1 MTSLSL
7 RIRIAFPAALMTRN
21 GFLLAWLIGLCMPS
35 AAALAASL
43 PVALVEFKHEAWS
56 IERGAP
62 SRINSIT
69 QTRDGFL
76 WIGGVEG
83 LVNFDGVK
91 FEPVHLSTG
100 ASEKLVVS
108 SLKAARSGELWV
120 GLARGRGMAVFRKGR
135 LIDAGMPHPSREVN
149 DIEED
154 VEGGIWVARGGRSEL
169 TLARFHDG
177 VWHEFSTESG
187 LPAQPVWDLHIARDG
202 TLWVVLSNTLVYLR
216 PGETHFTSTRFV
228 TTPRASL
235 AEDAFG
241 QIWISDA
248 DGTRTLDRAASPD
261 TFFAHPNPVGGTR
274 LLFDR
279 QGDLWTTTRNNG
291 VLRIR
296 EPGHTPAR
304 AEVIKRRVA
313 SLDATAGL
321 SSDQTRAL
329 FEDREGNVWVGT
341 ELGLDQLRPASV
353 VVDPD
358 LPPNSPVSYQMSAT
372 RDGMVYIADDRA
384 LYLIAPGQTPKPVMK
399 LDTPS
404 EALCMAGEHGVWL
417 FLGKQVLRVEAGKV
431 QRYPKPPGTALGCA
445 EDTSGRLWMP
455 ALQHGLHW
463 LQGGTWQRWPEPSPS
478 PSLPAN
484 AALDRDGRAI
494 VVFRARPPA
503 GELPFRAL
511 DSTRAR
517 SGGIEG
523 LLPTDAGVLVSG
535 SRGIALADASATSV
549 LSSEINPWAASVN
562 GLAQARN
569 GDTWIIGDAGIV
581 LLRSSDLA
589 KGLLQPEAP
598 IPHRVFGFAD
608 GMNSFVQKAAGP
620 QVAVGGDGRVWF
632 LTRRNVLSMAAK
644 AFATNP
650 LPAPVLL
657 RSVTVGGQVY
667 DPASDIEL
675 PAGTTTVRLA
685 FTALSLTVPGRVQ
698 FRHRLLGVSDEWSAP
713 DNRRNALLTDL
724 HPGTYRFEV
733 VASNNDGLWSEQA
746 AGVTLKIPATLTQSL
761 GFKIVASVAVL
772 LLLYGLYQ
780 VRVRQILAAARDR
793 AYARNRERERIAR
806 ELHDTLLQSVQG
818 LILRFQSIANRVQND
833 PQTQMAMSQ
842 ALDRAE
848 SVLIEGRDRVQ
859 GLRRIDASDLEHE
872 VRKLIAGLPLSPST
886 QVSLTSQGLSRHLR
900 PEIFD
905 EILCIIGEALFNA
918 AKHAA
923 AENVTVDIHY
933 ARQCLTITISDD
945 GFGLT
950 EAIAEQALQSGHF
963 GLLGMRERAKG
974 IDAQLQIE
982 GQHGLGTRISLRI
995 KASVAYTA
1003 QHAA

>member
-1 MTSLSL
+1 MQ
-7 RIRIAFPAALMTRN
+7 PAAS
-21 GFLLAWLIGLCMPS
+21 W
-35 AAALAASL
+35 AASL

-83 LVNFDGVK
+83 LVNFDGVR
-91 FEPVHLSTG
+91 FESVRLSNG

-108 SLKAARSGELWV
+108 SLKASRAGELWV

-135 LIDAGMPHPSREVN
+135 LVDAGMPHPSREVN

-154 VEGGIWVARGGRSEL
+154 AEGGIWVARGGRSDL

-177 VWHEFSTESG
+177 VWQEFGAESG
-187 LPAQPVWDLHIARDG
+187 LPAQPVWDVHLARDG
-202 TLWVVLSNTLVYLR
+202 SLWVVLSSTLVYLR

-235 AEDAFG
+235 AEDSLG
-241 QIWISDA
+241 QMWISDT
-248 DGTRTLDRAASPD
+248 DGTRTLDRVANPD
-261 TFFAHPNPVGGTR
+261 TFFAHPNTVGGTR

-296 EPGHTPAR
+296 KPGHKPATTDS
-304 AEVIKRRVA
+304 IKRRVA

-321 SSDQTRAL
+321 TSDQTRAL

-353 VVDPD
+353 IVDPD

-372 RDGMVYIADDRA
+372 RDGMVYIADDHA

-417 FLGKQVLRVEAGKV
+417 FLGKEVLRVEAGKV
-431 QRYPKPPGTALGCA
+431 RRYPKPPGIALGCA
-445 EDTSGRLWMP
+445 EDAAGRLWMP

-463 LQGGTWQRWPEPSPS
+463 LQGSTWQRWPEPLPS

-484 AALDRDGRAI
+484 AALDREGRAV
-494 VVFRARPPA
+494 VVFRARPPT

-511 DSTRAR
+511 DSTRAK

-535 SRGIALADASATSV
+535 SRGIALADASATTL

-581 LLRSSDLA
+581 LLRSSDLVQ
-589 KGLLQPEAP
+589 GLLQPDKA

-620 QVAVGGDGRVWF
+620 QVAIGGDGRVWF
-632 LTRRNVLSMAAK
+632 LTRRNVLTIAAK
-644 AFATNP
+644 AFVTNP
-650 LPAPVLL
+650 LQAPVVL

-667 DPASDIEL
+667 DPASEIEL

-698 FRHRLLGVSDEWSAP
+698 FRHRLLGVSDEWSTP

-746 AGVTLKIPATLTQSL
+746 ASVTLKIPATLTQSL

-833 PQTQMAMSQ
+833 PQIQMAMSQ

-872 VRKLIAGLPLSPST
+872 VRKLIAGLPLSPNT

-918 AKHAA
+918 AKHAG
-923 AENVTVDIHY
+923 AENVTVDINY
-933 ARQCLTITISDD
+933 MRQWLMITISDD
-945 GFGLT
+945 GSGLT
-950 EAIAEQALQSGHF
+950 EDIAAQALQSGHF

-974 IDAQLQIE
+974 IDAQLSFD
-982 GQHGLGTRISLRI
+982 GQQGVGTRISLRI

-1003 QHAA
+1003 QHGA